1 MSTIAVI
8 VIAVVVIAIAIG
20 VALWVRGR
28 GAVKDA
34 ERIQA
39 RELREVGSLHQT
51 RAEREHEAALEQ
63 VADAEERRIRAERKL
78 EHAHAELAEADR
90 IDPDT

>member
-1 MSTIAVI
+1 MSTVAIV
-8 VIAVVVIAIAIG
+8 VIAVVVIGFAIL
-20 VALWVRGR
+20 VALSIRGR

-34 ERIQA
+34 ERAQA
-39 RELREVGSLHQT
+39 RELREVGALHQT
-51 RAEREHEAALEQ
+51 RAEREHQAALEQ

-78 EHAHAELAEADR
+78 EHAHAELAEADK